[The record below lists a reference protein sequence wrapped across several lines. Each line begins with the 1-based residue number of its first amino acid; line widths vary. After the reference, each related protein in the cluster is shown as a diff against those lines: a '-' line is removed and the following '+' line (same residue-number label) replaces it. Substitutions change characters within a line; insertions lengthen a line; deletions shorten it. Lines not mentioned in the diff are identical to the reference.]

1 MIDEVLFMEVRV
13 FRKFLRRFQMKAKDA
28 YELFDAYDIWGY
40 IEECYDIL
48 HMSGDECVLDDIQQ
62 ILRKNGVLV

>member
-1 MIDEVLFMEVRV
+1 
-13 FRKFLRRFQMKAKDA
+13 MKAKDA
-28 YELFDAYDIWGY
+28 YELFDANDIWGY

-48 HMSGDECVLDDIQQ
+48 HMSGDECILEDIQQ